1 MPRLVLIHFGAHRTG
16 TTYLQHALSRN
27 RDKLAARNIHYVSV
41 HESPQIRQAF
51 LQARYALRDGNDTV
65 AESNLKVV
73 ADFLSAQLHS
83 NSGNIVISYE
93 GFLGDLCLR
102 HSRRIY
108 PHHAELIARLM
119 PVFQGERVHGAFAV
133 REYGAFVES
142 GYKYLTQTG
151 LKDGFR
157 RYIAGV
163 DLDQLAWRPIVAE
176 LQKTFGSNLSL
187 WSYEDFAQS
196 PADAIEWLFQ
206 RSFERS
212 SKFLQLPP
220 EASNASAS
228 RAALP
233 ALLLWNRLF
242 RRHRKASNGIYRL
255 LLQCLPASRFGH
267 AALFDRATKD
277 KLRSR
282 YARDLDAMRAD
293 VAGFYCPAS
302 SGSATVATVGT
313 LPLGTA
319 AAAH

>member
-16 TTYLQHALSRN
+16 TTYLQQALSRN
-27 RDKLAARNIHYVSV
+27 RDKLAARDIHYVSV
-41 HESPQIRQAF
+41 HESPEIRQAF

-65 AESNLKVV
+65 AESNLQVV
-73 ADFLSAQLHS
+73 ADFLSAHLRS
-83 NSGNIVISYE
+83 NTGNILISYE

-108 PHHAELIARLM
+108 PNHAELIARLM
-119 PVFQGERVHGAFAV
+119 RIFEGERVHAAFAV

-142 GYKYLTQTG
+142 GYKYLAQTG
-151 LKDGFR
+151 LKVGFR

-163 DLDQLAWRPIVAE
+163 DLEQLAWRPIVVE
-176 LQKTFGSNLSL
+176 LQKTFGSGLSL
-187 WSYEDFAQS
+187 WTYEDFAQS
-196 PADAIEWLFQ
+196 PAEAVEWLFQ

-212 SKFLQLPP
+212 SKFLQLPS

-228 RAALP
+228 RVALP
-233 ALLLWNRLF
+233 GLLLWNRLF

-255 LLQCLPASRFGH
+255 LLRYLPASRFGYPR
-267 AALFDRATKD
+267 LIDRAAKD
-277 KLRSR
+277 ALRSR

-293 VAGFYCPAS
+293 VAGFYCPTSA
-302 SGSATVATVGT
+302 GSATVASVGT